1 MYKDMNTLS
10 FLVFWERQG
19 VLFLYFL
26 KEAMVCMM

>member
-10 FLVFWERQG
+10 FHDFWERQG